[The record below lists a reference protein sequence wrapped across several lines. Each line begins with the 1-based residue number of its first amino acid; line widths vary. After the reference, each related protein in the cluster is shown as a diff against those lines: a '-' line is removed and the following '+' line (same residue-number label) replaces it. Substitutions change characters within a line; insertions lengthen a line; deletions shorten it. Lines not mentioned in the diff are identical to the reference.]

1 MKFGGNAMDDLKHVK
16 YEKTGRIV
24 TITMNRPER
33 LNAFGQELRSD
44 TAQAWQRFIQDDDA
58 WVAILTGAGRAFCA
72 GRDIKQ
78 QAEGV
83 QRSDIASL
91 NVYGRYHVPDI
102 PKPIVAAVNGY
113 AFGAGFFMVL
123 GCDIR
128 VAAES
133 AVFAMTEVPTAFLG
147 PYHMAVTNITPWAIA
162 TEIGLLGNRI
172 SAQRCYEVGLVNK
185 VVSDSQVMEA
195 AWEYAEQLAKLP
207 PLHLRKT
214 KELMLKTRI
223 WASPEVREEEQRARE
238 FLMGLEDTREAA
250 RAFVEKRE
258 PIFEAK

>member
-1 MKFGGNAMDDLKHVK
+1 MKELRYAK
-16 YEKTGRIV
+16 YEKDGHVV

-33 LNAFGQELRSD
+33 LNAFGQELRGD
-44 TAQAWQRFIQDDDA
+44 LATAWHRFIEDDEA

-72 GRDIKQ
+72 GRDIKA
-78 QAEGV
+78 QAEGA
-83 QRSDIASL
+83 QRSDSL
-91 NVYGRYHVPDI
+91 HLDVFGRYHVPDI
-102 PKPIVAAVNGY
+102 AKPIVAAVNGF

-128 VAAES
+128 VAGES

-147 PYHMAVTNITPWAIA
+147 PYHMAVTNVIPWAIA
-162 TEIGLLGNRI
+162 SEIALLGNRV

-185 VVSDSQVMEA
+185 VVPDSEVMDA
-195 AWEYAEQLAKLP
+195 AREFAEQLVSLP

-223 WASPEVREEEQRARE
+223 WATKEQRQEEQEARD
-238 FLMGLEDTREAA
+238 FLMTLADTREAA
-250 RAFVEKRE
+250 SAFVEKRT
-258 PIFEAK
+258 PRFMAK

>member
-1 MKFGGNAMDDLKHVK
+1 MDDLKHVK
-16 YEKTGRIV
+16 YEQDGRIV
-24 TITMNRPER
+24 TITMNRLER
-33 LNAFGQELRSD
+33 LNAFGQELRAE
-44 TAQAWQRFIQDDDA
+44 TAQAWHRFIEDDDS
-58 WVAILTGAGRAFCA
+58 WVAILTGSGRAFCA
-72 GRDIKQ
+72 GRDIKEQ
-78 QAEGV
+78 VEGV
-83 QRSDIASL
+83 QRRESPYLS
-91 NVYGRYHVPDI
+91 VYGRYHVPDI

-128 VAAES
+128 VAGES

-162 TEIGLLGNRI
+162 AEIGLLGNRI

-185 VVSDSQVMEA
+185 VVPDSQVMEA

-223 WASPEVREEEQRARE
+223 WASPEVREDEQRARE

-258 PIFEAK
+258 PVFNAT